1 MSGGRICIVIS
12 SLGGSLAR
20 NLPFGG
26 VSNYEL
32 LNTENTNLSSLIE
45 RFENNGFIEH
55 FRRHRRDIQ
64 IDLNPAFS
72 KQYYDVD
79 EFNLKFSSTNCGLTI
94 CHINVR
100 RIAKNKG
107 RLIAFLSSITR
118 DFDILLLTEIGDN
131 ADGFLINN
139 FKEFL
144 VIMIC
149 LC

>member
-1 MSGGRICIVIS
+1 MFTEQVSNLTGDLGLNPRLRPRPVPINPELHPSRRDFIVTYKY

-79 EFNLKFSSTNCGLTI
+79 EFNLKFSRTNCGLTI

-107 RLIAFLSSITR
+107 RLIAFLS
-118 DFDILLLTEIGDN
+118 
-131 ADGFLINN
+131 
-139 FKEFL
+139 
-144 VIMIC
+144 
-149 LC
+149 